1 MAHNNQW
8 KNRKLNNTSSR
19 LEWFYRVRWKS
30 AGPVAIISVLFLAPG
45 LALAQGDNPAINSL
59 AGHPATLFP
68 HPIDSR
74 WWISGQINLILQG
87 HPAFPAK
94 YTGTHSVRTNGE
106 IRNSRVLTLY
116 TGLTITRLTEVFAVL
131 ESAGGHGLSG
141 AVGLA
146 GLTNADVVRNP
157 ELGPA
162 PYVAR
167 ILVRQ
172 IVPLSRE
179 LTTQERGPLALQTQ
193 IPVRRLEIRAGKLA
207 LPDSFDVNSVGSDDH
222 LQFMNLTAVSNA
234 AWQYAGDSRG
244 YTYGLLLEYVDRSY
258 SLRFAEALMPTLPN
272 GTDVDWNL
280 RRAHAENLEFEYR
293 PALPRKRPTAVR
305 LLAFVNHSN
314 CGSYSDAIKLYQEG
328 ETPRPNIEVTRQ
340 QGRIKYGF
348 GVNIEHEVADGLR
361 AFARFGW
368 DDSRFESFEVSQN
381 FDLGAD
387 YSGSRWRRSRD
398 KIGVAVLSNA
408 IARNVQRYLMLGGTG
423 ILLGDGALRYGRENI
438 VETYYNLHIWRGVY
452 AAFDLQHV
460 WNPGYN
466 QDRGPVWVPS
476 LRLHLEL

>member
-1 MAHNNQW
+1 
-8 KNRKLNNTSSR
+8 
-19 LEWFYRVRWKS
+19 V
-30 AGPVAIISVLFLAPG
+30 
-45 LALAQGDNPAINSL
+45 ALAQEDHPPIYPRGDDAATVLP
-59 AGHPATLFP
+59 HPADT
-68 HPIDSR
+68 R
-74 WWISGQINLILQG
+74 WWISGQVNLILQG

-94 YTGTHSVRTNGE
+94 YTGTNSLRPSGE
-106 IRNSRVLTLY
+106 IRNSRVFTLY
-116 TGLTITRLTEVFAVL
+116 TGLEITRWTEVLADF

-141 AVGLA
+141 AVGLL

-157 ELGPA
+157 DLGPA
-162 PYVAR
+162 PYLAR

-172 IVPLSRE
+172 IVPLSHE
-179 LTTQERGPLALQTQ
+179 LATQERGPLALQTR
-193 IPVRRLEIRAGKLA
+193 IPVRRLELRVGKLA
-207 LPDSFDVNSVGSDDH
+207 LPDSFDVNGVGSDDH

-258 SLRFAEALMPTLPN
+258 SFRFAEALMPTIPN
-272 GTDVDWNL
+272 GIDFDWNV
-280 RRAHAENLEFEYR
+280 RRAHAENVEFEWQ
-293 PALPRKRPTAVR
+293 PPLPRKHLTAVR

-314 CGSYSDAIKLYQEG
+314 CGSYSEAIELYLEG
-328 ETPRPNIEVTRQ
+328 KTPRPNVEVTRQ
-340 QGRIKYGF
+340 QGRSKYGL
-348 GVNIEHEVADGLR
+348 GMNIEHQVAEGLR

-368 DDSRFESFEVSQN
+368 DDARFESFEVNQN
-381 FDLGAD
+381 FDVGAD
-387 YSGSRWRRSRD
+387 YSGARWRRRRD
-398 KIGVAVLSNA
+398 KVGVAVLSNA

-438 VETYYNLHIWRGVY
+438 VESYYNLHVWRGIY
-452 AAFDLQHV
+452 GAFDLQHV